1 MPLRRG
7 CLKALA
13 AFVVTKR
20 RRRKRLSRRGNCA
33 KKRELAA
40 PQVEGQAR
48 ELAAR
53 HVGGVVEGVAEGVFP
68 RVVEVVEGGNRVE
81 GGDASVL
88 VVAVVDVDYSVV
100 NGISQRDAGL
110 DRGECGNDG
119 GEAEDERAEHIERRL
134 R

>member
-1 MPLRRG
+1 MAFWL
-7 CLKALA
+7 LA
-13 AFVVTKR
+13 WLLAW
-20 RRRKRLSRRGNCA
+20 LL

-40 PQVEGQAR
+40 PQDEGQAR

-53 HVGGVVEGVAEGVFP
+53 HVGGVVEGVVEGVFP

-81 GGDASVL
+81 GGDAA
-88 VVAVVDVDYSVV
+88 VVVVDVIDVDNSVV

-110 DRGECGNDG
+110 DRGEHGNDG
-119 GEAEDERAEHIERRL
+119 GEAEDERAAHIERRL